1 MVVTDTSYPHLLA
14 SVRTL
19 ADAPD
24 EVRIRRI
31 RTDRWLGYARAE
43 AALAALEDLLSF
55 PKRTRMPNLLLVGPS
70 NNGKT
75 MIVEKF
81 RREHLPGSEESARD
95 GAIRVPVLKVQM
107 PPAPDERRF
116 FSAILEAL
124 GAPDRMNDRLATKQD
139 MAVRMMRATG
149 VRMLVIDEVHN
160 LLCGTRDQQRRFLNL
175 LRWLGNELQIPLV
188 AVGTAEGLRAIQ
200 SDDQLANR
208 FTPFGLPP
216 WQGGAEFTRLINTL
230 EAVMPLKRPSGLSE
244 PMIAQKLLSASD
256 GILGE
261 VVAIITRVAVS
272 AIEAKEERIRVEM
285 LDDMSFIPPSERR
298 HAVVG

>member
-1 MVVTDTSYPHLLA
+1 MSEQTYPHLLPT
-14 SVRTL
+14 VQTL
-19 ADAPD
+19 ADAPN
-24 EVRIRRI
+24 EARIQRI

-43 AALAALEDLLSF
+43 AALSALEDLLSF

-81 RREHLPGSEESARD
+81 RRSHLPGSEESARD

-124 GAPDRMNDRLATKQD
+124 GAPDRLNDRLSAKQD
-139 MAVRMMRATG
+139 TAVRMMRATG

-160 LLCGTRDQQRRFLNL
+160 MLCGSRDQQRRFLNL

-216 WQGGAEFTRLINTL
+216 WEGGAEFSRLINTL
-230 EAVMPLKRPSGLSE
+230 EASMPLRQASNLST
-244 PMIAQKLLSASD
+244 PAIAQRLLSISE

-261 VVAIITRVAVS
+261 VVTIVTRAAVAAV
-272 AIEAKEERIRVEM
+272 ETGEERICPEM
-285 LDDMSFIPPSERR
+285 LDEIGFMPPSERR
-298 HAVVG
+298 HAVV